1 MLFIKIVIILKKR
14 KKKHKKKYK
23 KEPLILDNKII
34 DVIII

>member
-14 KKKHKKKYK
+14 AKKHKKKYK